1 MALRTV
7 HSGTVMVVDD
17 ADDIRELICMQLRRK
32 GYEVVEATNGAQA
45 VEIATLSHPGL
56 ILMDLSMPVMDG
68 YEATRRIKSLP
79 GLGGVTIVAISA
91 LCDPFIEHKALEAGC
106 VECVSK
112 LIDFPAVDSLVARYL
127 PDAGSQPNAT
137 E

>member
-17 ADDIRELICMQLRRK
+17 ADDIRELICMQLRRR
-32 GYEVVEATNGAQA
+32 GYQVVEAANGEQA
-45 VEIATLSHPGL
+45 VELATLSHPGL

-68 YEATRRIKSLP
+68 FEATRQIKSLP

-127 PDAGSQPNAT
+127 P
-137 E
+137 

>member
-1 MALRTV
+1 MALLTG

-45 VEIATLSHPGL
+45 VELASQSHPGL

-106 VECVSK
+106 TECVSK

-127 PDAGSQPNAT
+127 P
-137 E
+137 

>member
-1 MALRTV
+1 MSLLTV

-32 GYEVVEATNGAQA
+32 GYEVVEATNGQQA
-45 VEIATLSHPGL
+45 VELATLSHPGL

-91 LCDPFIEHKALEAGC
+91 LFDPFIEHKALEAGF
-106 VECVSK
+106 VECVIK

-127 PDAGSQPNAT
+127 P
-137 E
+137 

>member
-1 MALRTV
+1 MASLTV

-45 VEIATLSHPGL
+45 VELATLSHPGL

-91 LCDPFIEHKALEAGC
+91 LCDPFVEHKALEAGC

-112 LIDFPAVDSLVARYL
+112 LIDFPAVDRLVARYL
-127 PDAGSQPNAT
+127 P
-137 E
+137 

>member
-1 MALRTV
+1 MSLLTV

-17 ADDIRELICMQLRRK
+17 SDDIRELICMQLRRK

-45 VEIATLSHPGL
+45 VELATQIHPGL

-91 LCDPFIEHKALEAGC
+91 LFDPFIEHKALEAGC
-106 VECVSK
+106 AECVSK

-127 PDAGSQPNAT
+127 P
-137 E
+137 

>member
-1 MALRTV
+1 MALLTG

-17 ADDIRELICMQLRRK
+17 ADDIRELICMQLRRS
-32 GYEVVEATNGAQA
+32 GYEVVEATNGEQA
-45 VEIATLSHPGL
+45 VELATLSHPGL

-106 VECVSK
+106 TECVSK

-127 PDAGSQPNAT
+127 P
-137 E
+137 

>member
-1 MALRTV
+1 MALLTGR
-7 HSGTVMVVDD
+7 SGTVMVVDD

-32 GYEVVEATNGAQA
+32 GYEVVEAKNGKQA
-45 VEIATLSHPGL
+45 VELATLSHPGL

-68 YEATRRIKSLP
+68 YEATRLIKSLP

-106 VECVSK
+106 TECVSK

-127 PDAGSQPNAT
+127 P
-137 E
+137 

>member
-1 MALRTV
+1 MARLTGE
-7 HSGTVMVVDD
+7 SGTVMVVDD
-17 ADDIRELICMQLRRK
+17 ADDMRELICMQLRRR
-32 GYEVVEATNGAQA
+32 GYEVVEATNGEQA
-45 VEIATLSHPGL
+45 VELAKLSPPGL

-79 GLGGVTIVAISA
+79 GLVGVPIVAVSA

-112 LIDFPAVDSLVARYL
+112 LIDFPAVDSLVSRYL
-127 PDAGSQPNAT
+127 P
-137 E
+137 